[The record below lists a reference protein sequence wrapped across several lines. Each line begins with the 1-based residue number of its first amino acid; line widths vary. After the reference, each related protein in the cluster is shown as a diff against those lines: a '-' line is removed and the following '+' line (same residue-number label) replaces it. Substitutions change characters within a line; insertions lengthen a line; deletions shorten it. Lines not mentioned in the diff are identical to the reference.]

1 MRWQGFDA
9 EPPLLAQGT
18 PGEGLLAAAAMLL
31 LVVALTVLQ
40 YGALRERL
48 REELLTQAEIVGRTV
63 NAAVL
68 FDSEADAREIL
79 ASLSGSP
86 LVESA
91 RLFRADRTSLAAY
104 RRATP
109 APHWW
114 ARHAGTEEVEHT
126 IVANGMAIG
135 RLQMSAE
142 RTGVWT
148 ALFKFAGG
156 ALSVMLV
163 ALALAAVVSRRMR
176 AKVRESEARTRF
188 LATHDALTGLPNRS
202 TFQTLMHHAKGHWDR
217 HARTDALLFVDLDN
231 FKQINDRM
239 GHAAGDAV
247 LRQVAVRLRASVRE
261 GDVVARLAGDEF
273 ALLLESINANVATR
287 VAAELVRTLPQPM
300 QVEGN
305 ELRVSVSVGVAL
317 LPADARTPEEA
328 MRCADAAMY
337 QAKRT
342 GKDGYHFYSSQLG
355 DAMKARLTLETDL
368 RAGIPRGELSLAYQP
383 IFDGQGRLV
392 SFEALSRWH
401 RPGIGAVSPTEFIPV
416 AESSELIV
424 PLGLSVL
431 RRLRAD
437 LDAWQRAGLEVPPVA
452 LNLSS
457 RQFRRDGHRQGYL
470 DALRELSLGPATVEF
485 ELTESNVFE
494 DMDSPHSVVV
504 ALQSLGYP
512 LAIDDFGTGYSSLGY
527 LRRMRCRKLK
537 IDRLFIK
544 GVSGSEEASMLVQS
558 MIDVAHALQMVVV
571 AEGIETE
578 RDHAHLRALGCDY
591 YQGFGLARPLTP
603 EDAAALMRRQA
614 LGEYASIAVAAPAEP
629 AHRQQT

>member
-1 MRWQGFDA
+1 MRWEGFDA
-9 EPPLLAQGT
+9 EPPPLVRGT

-31 LVVALTVLQ
+31 LVMALTVLQ

-48 REELLTQAEIVGRTV
+48 REELLTQAEIVGRTA

-68 FDSEADAREIL
+68 FDSEGDAREIL

-86 LVESA
+86 LVRSA
-91 RLFRADRTSLAAY
+91 RLFRADRTSLAGY
-104 RRATP
+104 HRATEP
-109 APHWW
+109 PHWW
-114 ARHAGTEEVEHT
+114 ARYVGLEEVEHT
-126 IVANGMAIG
+126 IVANGMAVG
-135 RLQMSAE
+135 RLQMSADL
-142 RTGVWT
+142 TGVWT
-148 ALFKFAGG
+148 ALFKFVGG
-156 ALSVMLV
+156 AVAVMAV
-163 ALALAAVVSRRMR
+163 ALALATAVSRRLR

-188 LATHDALTGLPNRS
+188 LASHDALTGLPNRN
-202 TFQTLMHHAKGHWDR
+202 TFQALMHHARAHWDR
-217 HARTDALLFVDLDN
+217 NSRTDALLFVDLDN

-247 LRQVAVRLRASVRE
+247 LKVVAHRLRDTVRE

-273 ALLLESINANVATR
+273 ALLLESVNANVATR
-287 VAAELVRTLPQPM
+287 VADELVRKVPM
-300 QVEGN
+300 PMKVEGN
-305 ELRVSVSVGVAL
+305 ELRVSVSIGVAL

-355 DAMKARLTLETDL
+355 EAMKARLTLETDL
-368 RAGIPRGELSLAYQP
+368 RAGIPRGEISLAYQP
-383 IFDGQGRLV
+383 IFDSHGRLV

-401 RPGIGAVSPTEFIPV
+401 RSGQGEVPPTEFVPV

-431 RRLRAD
+431 RQLRAD
-437 LDAWQRAGLEVPPVA
+437 LDAWQRAGLEVPTVA

-457 RQFRRDGHRQGYL
+457 RQFRRDAHRQSYL

-558 MIDVAHALQMVVV
+558 MIDVAHALQMQVV

-591 YQGFGLARPLTP
+591 YQGFGLAKPLMP

-614 LGEYASIAVAAPAEP
+614 AGERASIGCRDGIGG
-629 AHRQQT
+629 RQ

>member
-1 MRWQGFDA
+1 MRWEGFDA
-9 EPPLLAQGT
+9 EPPPLVRGT

-31 LVVALTVLQ
+31 LVMALTVLQ

-48 REELLTQAEIVGRTV
+48 REELLTQAEIVGRTA

-68 FDSEADAREIL
+68 FDSEGDAREIL

-86 LVESA
+86 LVRSA
-91 RLFRADRTSLAAY
+91 RLFRADRTSLAGY
-104 RRATP
+104 HRATEP
-109 APHWW
+109 PHWW
-114 ARHAGTEEVEHT
+114 ARYVGLEEVEHT
-126 IVANGMAIG
+126 IVANGMAVG
-135 RLQMSAE
+135 RLQMSADL
-142 RTGVWT
+142 TGVWT
-148 ALFKFAGG
+148 ALFKFVGG
-156 ALSVMLV
+156 AVAVMAV
-163 ALALAAVVSRRMR
+163 ALALATAVSRRLR

-188 LATHDALTGLPNRS
+188 LASHDALTGLPNRN
-202 TFQTLMHHAKGHWDR
+202 TFQALMHHARAHWDR
-217 HARTDALLFVDLDN
+217 NSRTDALLFVDLDN

-247 LRQVAVRLRASVRE
+247 LKVVAHRLRDTVRE

-273 ALLLESINANVATR
+273 ALLLESVNANVATR
-287 VAAELVRTLPQPM
+287 VADELVRKVPM
-300 QVEGN
+300 PMKVEGN
-305 ELRVSVSVGVAL
+305 ELRVSVSIGVAL

-355 DAMKARLTLETDL
+355 EAMKARLTLETDL
-368 RAGIPRGELSLAYQP
+368 RAGIPRGEISLAYQP
-383 IFDGQGRLV
+383 IFDSHGRLV

-401 RPGIGAVSPTEFIPV
+401 RPGQGEVPPTEFVPV

-431 RRLRAD
+431 RQLRAD
-437 LDAWQRAGLEVPPVA
+437 LDAWQRAGLEVPTVA

-457 RQFRRDGHRQGYL
+457 RQFRRDAHRQSYL

-558 MIDVAHALQMVVV
+558 MIDVAHALQMQVV

-591 YQGFGLARPLTP
+591 YQGFGLAKPLMP

-614 LGEYASIAVAAPAEP
+614 AGERASIGCRDGIGG
-629 AHRQQT
+629 RQ